1 MLKKAMPVVKDV
13 LTAVIVILIIVA
25 VMFAYTGVWPS
36 MVVIESGSMMHDDSA
51 YGKIGTID
59 PGDFTFVK
67 KVNGRNDVV
76 TYYQGKKAWHETY
89 GNYGDVI
96 VYIKNGVGGTPV
108 IHRAMCW
115 VEVNI
120 TENGT
125 FYDIPELGSDY
136 YHLSTITIIELK
148 LHDYDPKVNHS
159 GFLTKG
165 DHNDQCD
172 QDAYPSITDN
182 LNRPIELIKLDWIV
196 GKAQGEIP
204 WFGAIKLSVDDWSAG
219 TNNAGN
225 VAPDCWVM
233 LGVSILIL
241 FILPIATDYLLQ
253 LVSVKK
259 QKKKEKRKIELDSL
273 KRVKYTI
280 FRK

>member
-1 MLKKAMPVVKDV
+1 MLKKLLPVVKDV

-25 VMFAYTGVWPS
+25 VMFAYTGVWPP

-67 KVNGRNDVV
+67 KVNGRNDIV
-76 TYYQGKKAWHETY
+76 TYYQGERTGYKTY
-89 GNYGDVI
+89 SNYGDVV

-125 FYDIPELGSDY
+125 FYDVPELNY
-136 YHLSTITIIELK
+136 YHLSAITITELN
-148 LHDYDPKVNHS
+148 LHNYNPNVNHS

-165 DHNDQCD
+165 DHNTHCD
-172 QDAYPSITDN
+172 QDAYPSIADN
-182 LNRPIELIKLDWIV
+182 LNKPVELVKLEWIV

-225 VAPDCWVM
+225 VAQDCWVM
-233 LGVSILIL
+233 LVISVLIL
-241 FILPIATDYLLQ
+241 FILPISADYLLQ
-253 LVSVKK
+253 LMSVKR
-259 QKKKEKRKIELDSL
+259 QKKKEKRKIELDRL
-273 KRVKYTI
+273 ERVKYTI